1 MHSRF
6 WTFCAAGNVLLFL
19 CSTTVLYYNDR
30 LSSTT
35 TMSLTHRSVSG
46 WAKGLNVWRDY
57 YRDMA
62 VVPEGYSDFLAVG
75 LEAVGCTGIERSP
88 ACTCLSTAHE
98 TGQSQCPSAAYEQLQ
113 HCFMQVR
120 PVVEIDEL
128 ERSLNPFALLDTMNM
143 WGMMGSVL
151 IWVRMYVY
159 REDESMPYSLQ
170 VVLGIFAA
178 MIHCSVMEPTV
189 DSFLVYIALVLVM
202 SFISY
207 LHRLDKEWWVSAYH
221 VQYMFTVPN
230 LVIMQNII
238 AQKRDF
244 SFIAFSAMA
253 SVTFGILTFAKTLL
267 EQISKESFELSCIH
281 NVNRMVLFSIFLVL
295 TMSSYGAAGTQYF
308 QSATVVTAVCAL
320 HLILGLFG
328 TSNIKR
334 TYFMELM
341 FRIII
346 SLNMLMELGI
356 ANDEISR
363 Q

>member
-46 WAKGLNVWRDY
+46 WAKGLDTWRDY
-57 YRDMA
+57 YRDME
-62 VVPEGYSDFLAVG
+62 VVPEGYADFLAVG
-75 LEAVGCTGIERSP
+75 LDAVGCTESSP
-88 ACTCLSTAHE
+88 ACACLSRAHQ
-98 TGQSQCPSAAYEQLQ
+98 TGLTQCPSAAYAQLQ

-128 ERSLNPFALLDTMNM
+128 ERSLNPFALLDTVNM

-178 MIHCSVMEPTV
+178 MIHCSVMEPAV
-189 DSFLVYIALVLVM
+189 DSFVVYIVLVLVM
-202 SFISY
+202 SLISY

-230 LVIMQNII
+230 MVMMQNII
-238 AQKRDF
+238 AQKRDL
-244 SFIAFSAMA
+244 SFIAFCAMA
-253 SVTFGILTFAKTLL
+253 SATFGILTFAKTLL
-267 EQISKESFELSCIH
+267 EQISKESFELSSIH
-281 NVNRMVLFSIFLVL
+281 NVNRMVLFAIFLVL
-295 TMSSYGAAGTQYF
+295 TSSSFGASGTQYF
-308 QSATVVTAVCAL
+308 QSANVVTTVCAF

-334 TYFMELM
+334 TYFMELL
-341 FRIII
+341 FRIVIT
-346 SLNMLMELGI
+346 LNMLMELGI

-363 Q
+363 L